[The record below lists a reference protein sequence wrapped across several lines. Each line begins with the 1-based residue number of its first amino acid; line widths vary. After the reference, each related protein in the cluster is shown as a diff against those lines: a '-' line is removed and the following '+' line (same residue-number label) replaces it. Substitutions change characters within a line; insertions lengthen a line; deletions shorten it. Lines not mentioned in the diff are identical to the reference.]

1 MRGGAYGARRQA
13 QQAAAPKQPNLAA
26 TPYRQQAYKAKQDA
40 VERVNAQRARGNF
53 MRAAQA
59 EGTLRDVTGMF
70 DASVLP
76 QRLALLDAFNSARL
90 TKMGEQANI
99 DTGGRIARSDRDIKL
114 QALGIDQG
122 VNQADLADIAT
133 KLGLNNEQ
141 FGLAMRTNQ
150 ESLANQDI
158 IDQFLNQTR
167 GQNITDIGEAKRK
180 ADLGTSI
187 QMGETAGMASGAARL
202 GLFANTKEE
211 QSAQARSEQTLQE
224 GLAQTKFKRKELN
237 WDLERAGMSR
247 RENEIELRSRER
259 ALTAEAKKAGLS
271 RKQYELALQSE
282 LNKLNLDRVI
292 SVGKFADAI
301 NKGTVT
307 GIDIDR
313 EVSLQRESNPQVR
326 AARRVI
332 ARGGRPAARRGGVR

>member
-1 MRGGAYGARRQA
+1 
-13 QQAAAPKQPNLAA
+13 L
-26 TPYRQQAYKAKQDA
+26 
-40 VERVNAQRARGNF
+40 
-53 MRAAQA
+53 
-59 EGTLRDVTGMF
+59 
-70 DASVLP
+70 
-76 QRLALLDAFNSARL
+76 
-90 TKMGEQANI
+90 
-99 DTGGRIARSDRDIKL
+99 
-114 QALGIDQG
+114 
-122 VNQADLADIAT
+122 NQADLADIAT
-133 KLGLNNEQ
+133 RLGLNNEQ

-167 GQNITDIGEAKRK
+167 GQDITDIGEAKRK

-211 QSAQARSEQTLQE
+211 QSAQARSEQALQE

-259 ALTAEAKKAGLS
+259 ALAAEAKKAGLS
-271 RKQYELALQSE
+271 RKQYELALQKE
-282 LNKLNLDRVI
+282 LNRLNLDRVV
-292 SVGKFADAI
+292 SVGKFADSI
-301 NKGTVT
+301 NKGIVT
-307 GIDIDR
+307 GIGIDR
-313 EVSLQRESNPQVR
+313 EVTLARESNPQVR

-332 ARGGRPAARRGGVR
+332 ARGGRPARRGGVR